1 MGADRIAQ
9 FNLQVGDYV
18 TVSYDVEAREY
29 NGKWCGVDPFSAQ
42 EIEMFCGDE
51 EYTAHSV
58 EDAMT
63 VRLFD
68 GRSLD
73 EIAEGL
79 TNIDL

>member
-1 MGADRIAQ
+1 MTKEKMTREEMRAEIESLLGFIG
-9 FNLQVGDYV
+9 F
-18 TVSYDVEAREY
+18 EY

-42 EIEMFCGDE
+42 EIEMFCGDK
-51 EYTAHSV
+51 EYTARSV

-73 EIAEGL
+73 EIAEEL